1 MNNLT
6 QESSYKLKFK
16 ILFTYDYY
24 YKLVKLIVEIKYIFL
39 FEYLIRVHKH
49 RPNE

>member
-1 MNNLT
+1 MNNLI

-24 YKLVKLIVEIKYIFL
+24 YKLAKLIVEITNIFL
-39 FEYLIRVHKH
+39 FECLIRVHKP
-49 RPNE
+49 RRIE